1 MVVCGTANIWM
12 RAKSMHFE
20 ILIEDQSGK
29 NALKKLLPK
38 IIGKPH
44 TWRIHHYK
52 GIGRIPK
59 NLRGTPDPNNQML
72 LNNLPKLLRGY
83 GKTFATYT
91 DDCPAEVI
99 FVSDLDSKDLTDFLQ
114 ELNEVLASC
123 SPQPTTRF
131 CIAIEEGEAWLLGD
145 IQAIKAA
152 YPKVKDNNLSSYHN
166 DSICGTWEK
175 LADAI
180 YPGGSQKLSSY
191 AWYVIGKVKSEW
203 AEKICPHMDVDSNLS
218 PSFQHFRD
226 RLRQSAS

>member
-1 MVVCGTANIWM
+1 
-12 RAKSMHFE
+12 MHFE

-29 NALKKLLPK
+29 NALEILVPK
-38 IIGKPH
+38 IIGESH
-44 TWRIHHYK
+44 TWRIHAYK

-59 NLRGTPDPNNQML
+59 NLRGTSDPNNQML

-99 FVSDLDSKDLTDFLQ
+99 FVSDLDSKKLTDFLQ
-114 ELNEVLASC
+114 ELNGVLESC
-123 SPQPTTRF
+123 FPQPTTHF
-131 CIAIEEGEAWLLGD
+131 CIAIEEGEAWFLGD
-145 IQAIKAA
+145 APAIKKA
-152 YPKVKDNNLSSYHN
+152 YPKAKVNELSSYQN

-180 YPGGSQKLSSY
+180 YPGGSQKLVSY

-203 AEKICPHMDVDSNLS
+203 AGKISPHMDIDNNLS
-218 PSFQHFRD
+218 PSFQFFRD
-226 RLRQSAS
+226 QLRQSVEG